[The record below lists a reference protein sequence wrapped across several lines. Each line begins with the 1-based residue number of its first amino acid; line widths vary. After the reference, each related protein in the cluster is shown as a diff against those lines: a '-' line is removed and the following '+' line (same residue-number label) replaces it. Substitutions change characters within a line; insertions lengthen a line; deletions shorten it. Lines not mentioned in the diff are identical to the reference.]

1 MIRSTIANAMQTVP
15 STEQGRTVD
24 PFTDPEM
31 VRLAAINLEL
41 AVRNLMQSSC
51 IPNSIILTAD
61 LVTHQLV
68 AAPTSNGEVRVVV
81 FTN

>member
-1 MIRSTIANAMQTVP
+1 MP

-31 VRLAAINLEL
+31 VRLTAINLEL

-51 IPNSIILTAD
+51 IPNSIVLTAD

-68 AAPTSNGEVRVVV
+68 AVPTSNGDVRVVV
-81 FTN
+81 LTN